1 MSRRMSRR
9 MLGRNRQQ
17 ETSEETVWISF
28 SDFMTALLTVFMLAA
43 VALVF
48 SLSQEQDALAQA
60 QADAAQAQ
68 TRAEA
73 AQARGDRFDAML
85 GTLGTNEQVR
95 AEMVV
100 EMRDA
105 LAARGLRVDVD
116 PATSVLRVPV
126 DLLGFESGSSEIL
139 PQHEVSALIIGEV
152 IAEVLLKNDRYKS
165 LDTIFVE
172 GHTDDVPMD
181 GLFGGNWGLSTNRAI
196 ALWRLWE
203 DKVPADLDALVGHSG
218 ERLFSVSGY
227 ADTRPVNI
235 VQSTAGDRAANRRID
250 IRFTEH
256 RLSDEEINTIRDATG
271 TTESP

>member
-1 MSRRMSRR
+1 MSRRLLARR
-9 MLGRNRQQ
+9 RP
-17 ETSEETVWISF
+17 EETGEESVWISF

-60 QADAAQAQ
+60 RTDADQAKAA
-68 TRAEA
+68 AEQ
-73 AQARGDRFDAML
+73 AQARGDLFDAML
-85 GTLGTNEQVR
+85 SGLGNDEQVR
-95 AEMVV
+95 AQMVV
-100 EMRDA
+100 EVRDA
-105 LAARGLRVDVD
+105 LAARGIRVEVD
-116 PATSVLRVPV
+116 ATTSVLRVPV
-126 DLLGFESGSSEIL
+126 ELLGFDSGSSDIRPE
-139 PQHEVSALIIGEV
+139 HEATAVTIGEV
-152 IAEVLLKNDRYKS
+152 IAEVLLKGDRHKS

-196 ALWRLWE
+196 ALWRLWQVR
-203 DKVPADLDALVGHSG
+203 VPTKLDALVGRSG

-227 ADTRPVNI
+227 ADTRPVNA
-235 VQSTAGDRAANRRID
+235 VQSTDGDRAANRRID

-256 RLSDEEINTIRDATG
+256 RLSEEEINAVRDATG